1 MMMGVSVEMSMY
13 PLLPDYKPLIVDFI
27 QRLKSY
33 PELKTISNNMSTR
46 VFGDYDVVM
55 PILMEAMKI
64 SLQRPETIVVVMKI
78 IGKNL
83 EE

>member
-1 MMMGVSVEMSMY
+1 MMGVSVEMSMY
-13 PLLPDYKPLIVDFI
+13 PLLPDYKLLIIDFI
-27 QRLKSY
+27 QRLKGY
-33 PELKTISNNMSTR
+33 PELKVISNNMSTR

-55 PILMEAMKI
+55 PILMEEMKF
-64 SLQRPETIVVVMKI
+64 SLQRPETVVIVMKI

>member
-1 MMMGVSVEMSMY
+1 MMGVSVEMSMY
-13 PLLPDYKPLIVDFI
+13 PLLSDYKLLIIDFI
-27 QRLKSY
+27 QRLKGY
-33 PELKTISNNMSTR
+33 PELKVISNNMSTR

-55 PILMEAMKI
+55 PILMEEMKFF
-64 SLQRPETIVVVMKI
+64 LQRPETVVIVMKI

>member
-1 MMMGVSVEMSMY
+1 MMGVSVEMSMY
-13 PLLPDYKPLIVDFI
+13 PLLPDYKSLIIDFI

-33 PELKTISNNMSTR
+33 PELKVISNNMSTR
-46 VFGDYDVVM
+46 VFGDYDLVM
-55 PILMEAMKI
+55 PILMEEMK
-64 SLQRPETIVVVMKI
+64 SSFQRPEAVVIVMKI